1 MARIKKTPV
10 VKPTIDKE
18 KEELQE
24 RVKKYEDLLVRAS
37 HHVEELESQ
46 IENLRENLKE
56 KTQEFEKHNKFLILQ
71 AAEKYMQNEFLIDR
85 WMKDSRRKKHGK

>member
-1 MARIKKTPV
+1 MARVKKTPV

-46 IENLRENLKE
+46 IENLKEKVQELKE
-56 KTQEFEKHNKFLILQ
+56 HNKFLMRQ
-71 AAEKYMQNEFLIDR
+71 SVNKYMQNEFLIDR